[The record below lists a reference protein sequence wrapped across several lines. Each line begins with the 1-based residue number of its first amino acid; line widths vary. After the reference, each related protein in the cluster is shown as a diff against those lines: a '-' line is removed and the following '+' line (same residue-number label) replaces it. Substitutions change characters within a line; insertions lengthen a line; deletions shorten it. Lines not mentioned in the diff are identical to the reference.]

1 VADLGSYQYQLPAT
15 EYVQAV
21 TLAPVLV
28 VSLFAIDPASGAL
41 PVAGDFACDGMLPKS
56 AVFDCSRRLDVANC
70 CHLDDL
76 TAGGSTG
83 LWRVAGEAHG
93 RERLQLVKTK

>member
-1 VADLGSYQYQLPAT
+1 MADLGSYQYQLPAT

-41 PVAGDFACDGMLPKS
+41 PAAGDFACDGMLLES
-56 AVFDCSRRLDVANC
+56 AVFDRSHQLDVANC
-70 CHLDDL
+70 SHLDEL

-83 LWRVAGEAHG
+83 FWRVVGEAHG